1 MIYIKKY
8 DNHPNNK
15 LTDSL
20 KVNKDGAT
28 DIYKVNEC
36 IIDFIHDLS
45 YDNLFDNFEV
55 EGEKINAIHDLIT
68 NNNSLSNS
76 KNKTVYNEMVK
87 FYNLKKDVILKY
99 ADLAGIP
106 LSYSEKDQKGSGM
119 KVYTSSQLITRLPI
133 LIDQFK
139 AGHNSIDLMN
149 EIRQIIYLLDRNN
162 MISKHIHNRLIDYA
176 SSKIKSI
183 II

>member
-1 MIYIKKY
+1 MIYLKKY

-28 DIYKVNEC
+28 DIYKVNES
-36 IIDFIHDLS
+36 IIDFIHNLS
-45 YDNLFDNFEV
+45 YDNLFDNLEV
-55 EGEKINAIHDLIT
+55 EGEKINTIHDLIT

-106 LSYSEKDQKGSGM
+106 LSYSEKDK
-119 KVYTSSQLITRLPI
+119 K
-133 LIDQFK
+133 
-139 AGHNSIDLMN
+139 
-149 EIRQIIYLLDRNN
+149 
-162 MISKHIHNRLIDYA
+162 
-176 SSKIKSI
+176 
-183 II
+183 